1 MRFHKL
7 RKQEN
12 WQYFAEEMK
21 GKEEP
26 LQPFSWG
33 HRLVEN
39 QASRHLTPVGQR
51 VTGDSRVLETN
62 GFPGSSTGV
71 TCQNGDG
78 GSSPFSTSKLSPVP
92 SISKAPHEITGNLK
106 RPLDIS
112 TPAEQSRVRRSGSG
126 EGQ

>member
-33 HRLVEN
+33 TQTRGE
-39 QASRHLTPVGQR
+39 PGQQTFNTR
-51 VTGDSRVLETN
+51 GPKSDWRQQGPGD
-62 GFPGSSTGV
+62 
-71 TCQNGDG
+71 
-78 GSSPFSTSKLSPVP
+78 
-92 SISKAPHEITGNLK
+92 
-106 RPLDIS
+106 
-112 TPAEQSRVRRSGSG
+112 
-126 EGQ
+126 